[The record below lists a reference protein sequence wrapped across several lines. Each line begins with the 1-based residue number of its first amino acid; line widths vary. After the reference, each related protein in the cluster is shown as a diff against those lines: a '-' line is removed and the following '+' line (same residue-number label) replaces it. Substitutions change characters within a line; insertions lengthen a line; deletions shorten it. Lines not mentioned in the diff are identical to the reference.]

1 MTYSNALAW
10 PAESTLGRSRLQGA
24 QWTHVNTTGS
34 TGTGDPKVSPCV
46 FLSSV
51 DPLCVFFSSGSGVF
65 VQGYHGASSFS
76 DLPITS
82 TLLAKLRIGHGLSTC
97 NAICAC
103 VWLLMP
109 GKKCLGALACKS
121 AKLGWLPSKLASMV
135 KYNGLINCIW
145 FCHYHNLYHL
155 CWFAT
160 TLSKRSCSF
169 HPICDSSNGHSSCV
183 PAFEMVRTAWFCP
196 TLGGKKQAVS
206 GQEAPEGLKMEEWKI
221 PTDSTKH
228 FWLEGFGRWAPFLG
242 PTGSTQLQ
250 TKAQSIGQWSATKR
264 SSQVARG
271 GLKRWPVS
279 TIGWGYSK
287 MQVLIVSMI
296 IKATDTH
303 TYMPESPKWPS
314 WPCWIIIIRACNAS
328 FKGLRGDHLPRLWW
342 RPIRISSLRPAR
354 KPIPSL
360 VHHIGWQ

>member
-51 DPLCVFFSSGSGVF
+51 DPLCDFFPVGQVFLSRVTMG
-65 VQGYHGASSFS
+65 HH
-76 DLPITS
+76 
-82 TLLAKLRIGHGLSTC
+82 LAQLRIGRGLATC
-97 NAICAC
+97 NARCAC
-103 VWLLMP
+103 VGLLMP

-121 AKLGWLPSKLASMV
+121 AKLGWLPSELASMV
-135 KYNGLINCIW
+135 KYDGLINYIW

-196 TLGGKKQAVS
+196 TLGGRKQAVR

-228 FWLEGFGRWAPFLG
+228 FWLEGLVRWAHFWGQQAAPNCR
-242 PTGSTQLQ
+242 PKH
-250 TKAQSIGQWSATKR
+250 KALANGAQPKG
-264 SSQVARG
+264 V
-271 GLKRWPVS
+271 
-279 TIGWGYSK
+279 
-287 MQVLIVSMI
+287 
-296 IKATDTH
+296 
-303 TYMPESPKWPS
+303 PKWPEEAWS
-314 WPCWIIIIRACNAS
+314 GGRFQP
-328 FKGLRGDHLPRLWW
+328 
-342 RPIRISSLRPAR
+342 
-354 KPIPSL
+354 
-360 VHHIGWQ
+360 